1 MDDSSNPRAVVEAL
15 YSAFADGD
23 EERMRALLAD
33 DLRWRQAAQAVPAAG
48 ADREGADALIE
59 QVVRPLTAEWDDFV
73 EEIDELFATETRVTA
88 TGTYRGVFRLTGRRL
103 TAEFCHLWTV
113 EDGRITTF
121 RQYTDTAAF
130 ATATTA

>member
-33 DLRWRQAAQAVPAAG
+33 DLKWRQAAQAVPAAG
-48 ADREGADALIE
+48 ADVEGA
-59 QVVRPLTAEWDDFV
+59 
-73 EEIDELFATETRVTA
+73 DELFAAETRVTA
-88 TGTYRGVFRLTGRRL
+88 TGTYRGVFRATSRRL

-113 EDGRITTF
+113 EEGRITTF

-130 ATATTA
+130 AAATTT